1 MNIRMREGETIA
13 AFANQY
19 QGLFPADTDL
29 DHDLVKYLIINKL
42 PSEVRTQQNRKLY
55 EQQKNFDKIVE
66 ECHEVYN
73 WLLSRGNKH
82 SRTQVNAIE
91 DDSEKEEQEDEEQA
105 AVQLVN
111 NDTSRQQKE

>member
-1 MNIRMREGETIA
+1 M
-13 AFANQY
+13 
-19 QGLFPADTDL
+19 LPADSDL
-29 DHDLVKYLIINKL
+29 DHDLVKHLFINKL
-42 PSEVRTQQNRKLY
+42 PREARTQQIRKLY
-55 EQQKNFDKIVE
+55 EKHKSFDKIAE

-82 SRTQVNAIE
+82 SRTPVNAIE

>member
-55 EQQKNFDKIVE
+55 EQQKNFDKIAE